1 MKILFKRYFCVSIL
15 LIFCTFFTQVF
26 AQNFPEKPKTLVSDF
41 AKILTPQQNQ
51 LLEDRLLAYEKETS
65 TQIAVVTLQSLEG
78 YPIDDYAIKLG
89 NKWQIGQKGKNNG
102 LLILIA
108 AKDHKIF
115 IASGY
120 GMEGAL
126 NDGKLGTIIR
136 RVIIPQFKIGNNYA
150 AINDGLDAIIAAAA
164 GEFVSENSPEKK
176 DAEFYAKVLGFLL
189 LFFAMMFFMK
199 GGNSRGAAV
208 PFLFYGHQH
217 GTHRDDSNSSS
228 RRGFGG
234 FGGGGFGGGGAG
246 GSW

>member
-1 MKILFKRYFCVSIL
+1 MKILLKRHNFFTIFS
-15 LIFCTFFTQVF
+15 LIFCVFFTQVF
-26 AQNFPEKPKTLVSDF
+26 AQEFPEKPTKLVSDF
-41 AKILTPQQNQ
+41 AKILSPQENQ
-51 LLEDRLLAYEKETS
+51 LLEERLLSYEKETS
-65 TQIAVVTLQSLEG
+65 TQIAVVTLQSLNG

-136 RVIIPQFKIGNNYA
+136 RQMIPQFKNGNNYA
-150 AINDGLDAIIAAAA
+150 AINNGLDAIIAAAA
-164 GEFVSENSPEKK
+164 GEFVNENLPEKK
-176 DAEFYAKVLGFLL
+176 DAKFFAAVFGFIL
-189 LFFAMMFFMK
+189 LFFTMMFFMK
-199 GGNSRGAAV
+199 GANQASAV
-208 PFLFYGHQH
+208 HPFIFYGN
-217 GTHRDDSNSSS
+217 GLNRRNYDSNSH
-228 RRGFGG
+228 RGFNG